1 MGEIRLRSIAAT
13 DDPFLCALYASTRTE
28 ELAPVPWTEEQKRA
42 FLEMQFRA
50 QAIHYRTHYSSAQ
63 FLIIEKGDQPIGR
76 LTIDRRPDDIR
87 IVDIALIPEYR
98 GRGIG
103 TTFLRELLSEA
114 EASSKSVSIHV
125 EHFNPAMRLYDRLGF
140 RRIDSHGV
148 YHLMEWRAPALK

>member
-1 MGEIRLRSIAAT
+1 MGVIRLRPTTAT

-50 QAIHYRTHYSSAQ
+50 QSAHYAKHYAGAE
-63 FLIIEKGDQPIGR
+63 FLIIEDDGQPVGR
-76 LTIDRRPDDIR
+76 LYLHRQPHDIR
-87 IVDIALIPEYR
+87 IVDISVLPEHR

-103 TTFLRELLSEA
+103 STLLRGILEEGA
-114 EASSKSVSIHV
+114 AAHTPVSIHV
-125 EHFNPAMRLYDRLGF
+125 EHFNPAMRLYERLGF
-140 RRIDSHGV
+140 RHIDTQGV

>member
-13 DDPFLCALYASTRTE
+13 DDAFLCALYASTRTE

-50 QAIHYRTHYSSAQ
+50 QTIHYRTHYSSAQ

-76 LTIDRRPDDIR
+76 ITIDRRPGDIR

-103 TTFLRELLSEA
+103 TTFLRELLHEA

-125 EHFNPAMRLYDRLGF
+125 EQFNPAMRLYDRLGF